1 LGIFFFR
8 IFGTLYF
15 LDDVMGVSTG
25 AGYLDL
31 SIFVDGIRDVP
42 PTTKF
47 LSSVLHPVSRRDP
60 HGKGLRPP
68 VRQRGCA

>member
-31 SIFVDGIRDVP
+31 LRRGIRDVP
-42 PTTKF
+42 ATTKF